1 MPTAV
6 VAPSILAVAEFVA
19 ATGLMLLGLLRLLAG
34 GSGVGVTRS
43 LRVWWSAAS
52 WAGCWAGGGAK
63 ARTNAQC
70 SGHMRYP
77 LAAVRRRGRGPF
89 TEAEREF
96 ILRVYDTIR
105 LCPELID
112 RQADELLDQLAD
124 IRRRWKRFAD
134 DEAEWILERFAAV
147 QQYQERLA
155 ERVRRL
161 EAAEDQKA
169 LDEASGRS
177 DLLLAVLTV

>member
-1 MPTAV
+1 M
-6 VAPSILAVAEFVA
+6 APGPAPDVD
-19 ATGLMLLGLLRLLAG
+19 
-34 GSGVGVTRS
+34 
-43 LRVWWSAAS
+43 
-52 WAGCWAGGGAK
+52 
-63 ARTNAQC
+63 ARTNAQKHP
-70 SGHMRYP
+70 GHLRYP

-89 TEAEREF
+89 TEAEWEF

-169 LDEASGRS
+169 LDEASRRS

>member
-1 MPTAV
+1 
-6 VAPSILAVAEFVA
+6 
-19 ATGLMLLGLLRLLAG
+19 
-34 GSGVGVTRS
+34 
-43 LRVWWSAAS
+43 
-52 WAGCWAGGGAK
+52 
-63 ARTNAQC
+63 
-70 SGHMRYP
+70 MRYP

-89 TEAEREF
+89 TEAEWEF

-134 DEAEWILERFAAV
+134 DEAEWIPERFAAV

-169 LDEASGRS
+169 LDEASRRS